1 MSVKDIFSKRAA
13 FSFEVF
19 PPKTDVGMEKLC
31 GENGVL
37 DKLYTLNPDY
47 ISCTY
52 GAGGSNVGKNLEVL
66 DKIKKDGKCTP
77 VTHFTCIGNTKEG
90 IREQLQ
96 NYLDHGIDHM
106 LALRGDLPFGWEG
119 TGGDL
124 HYATELVKFVRQEFG
139 DKFTIAVAG
148 SPEGH
153 IACRSLEA
161 DIAFL
166 KQKQDN
172 GADYIMTQLC
182 WDMDQF
188 RYWLDAIRAAGI
200 TMPVDVGIMPILDQ
214 AATINMALSRNGCV
228 MPRALCEIISK
239 NWIFPNPFVK
249 DPFDA
254 DVEGKKASFKAAG
267 IEYTINQI
275 DEYRACGV
283 DGIHLYA
290 LNKGGVGKTTTC
302 GMLIDYLC
310 KAGKGPL
317 LVVDAD
323 ANSNLNEVLG
333 VEVETTLGDIREEM
347 AQAEKNG
354 TVPPSM
360 TKADYA
366 EMKFSSALVEE
377 DDYDM
382 LVMGRT
388 QGKGC
393 YCFVNGVLKTQI
405 DKYVGN
411 YKYMVIDNEA
421 GLEHISRGTLPHV
434 DTMLLISDC
443 SRRGI
448 QAAGRL
454 AEMIRELELKPG
466 TMKLIVNR
474 APNGELNPG
483 VAEEIEK
490 YHLELA
496 GVLPQDEAVYAY
508 DCEGKPS
515 SQVPDSSPVKQAL
528 TGIIKELKL

>member
-1 MSVKDIFSKRAA
+1 MG
-13 FSFEVF
+13 
-19 PPKTDVGMEKLC
+19 KTH
-31 GENGVL
+31 
-37 DKLYTLNPDY
+37 
-47 ISCTY
+47 I
-52 GAGGSNVGKNLEVL
+52 
-66 DKIKKDGKCTP
+66 
-77 VTHFTCIGNTKEG
+77 
-90 IREQLQ
+90 
-96 NYLDHGIDHM
+96 
-106 LALRGDLPFGWEG
+106 
-119 TGGDL
+119 
-124 HYATELVKFVRQEFG
+124 
-139 DKFTIAVAG
+139 IAVAG
-148 SPEGH
+148 
-153 IACRSLEA
+153 
-161 DIAFL
+161 
-166 KQKQDN
+166 
-172 GADYIMTQLC
+172 
-182 WDMDQF
+182 
-188 RYWLDAIRAAGI
+188 
-200 TMPVDVGIMPILDQ
+200 
-214 AATINMALSRNGCV
+214 
-228 MPRALCEIISK
+228 
-239 NWIFPNPFVK
+239 
-249 DPFDA
+249 
-254 DVEGKKASFKAAG
+254 
-267 IEYTINQI
+267 
-275 DEYRACGV
+275 
-283 DGIHLYA
+283 
-290 LNKGGVGKTTTC
+290 KGGVGKTTTC

-448 QAAGRL
+448 QAVARI
-454 AEMIRELELKPG
+454 AEMIDEMKLNPG
-466 TMKLIVNR
+466 QMGLIVNR
-474 APNGELNPG
+474 APDGVLDPG
-483 VAEEIEK
+483 VKEEIDK
-490 YHLELA
+490 HGLKLF
-496 GVLPQDEAVYAY
+496 GVLPQDDAVFRS
-508 DCEGKPS
+508 DCAGEPTAKL
-515 SQVPDSSPVKQAL
+515 PDSDPVKVAL
-528 TGIIKELKL
+528 RGILQSIGL